1 MANIFR
7 EVDEDI
13 RKERYINLFRKY
25 GVYAIAIIVII
36 VGTLAGIQF
45 YSGYQVNKNEM
56 LFAEYIN
63 IIENNSDDT
72 LEKLSDS
79 GNTSNL
85 FLNGMYLL
93 KRSDLLVASG
103 QIDQATLLLSE
114 AIENNN
120 LNKIHNDV
128 AIYKLLMIN
137 IETLSIEEIK
147 SYQNKLI
154 SEVDAFYLTEE
165 LIAIKFLIEGQKEDA
180 IKKFSELSTNNSVPI
195 EIKNRSAVFIKIA
208 SQWTD

>member
-25 GVYAIAIIVII
+25 GVYVIAIIVII

-72 LEKLSDS
+72 LEKLLDS
-79 GNTSNL
+79 GETSNI

-103 QIDQATLLLSE
+103 QNDQATLLLSE
-114 AIENNN
+114 AIDNNT

-137 IETLSIEEIK
+137 IETLSVEEIK

-154 SEVDAFYLTEE
+154 SEVDAFYLIEE

-208 SQWTD
+208 NQ

>member
-25 GVYAIAIIVII
+25 GVYVIAIIVII

-45 YSGYQVNKNEM
+45 YSGYQVNKNEI

-79 GNTSNL
+79 GETSNI

-154 SEVDAFYLTEE
+154 SEVDAFYLIEE

-180 IKKFSELSTNNSVPI
+180 IKKFSELSANNSVPI

-208 SQWTD
+208 NQ

>member
-25 GVYAIAIIVII
+25 GIYVIAIIVII

-79 GNTSNL
+79 GETSNI

-120 LNKIHNDV
+120 LNKIHNDI

-137 IETLSIEEIK
+137 IETLSIEEINLIG
-147 SYQNKLI
+147 QNL
-154 SEVDAFYLTEE
+154 LMM
-165 LIAIKFLIEGQKEDA
+165 QKH
-180 IKKFSELSTNNSVPI
+180 
-195 EIKNRSAVFIKIA
+195 
-208 SQWTD
+208 

>member
-25 GVYAIAIIVII
+25 GVYVIAIIVII

-114 AIENNN
+114 AIENNV

-137 IETLSIEEIK
+137 IEILSIEEIK

-165 LIAIKFLIEGQKEDA
+165 LIAIKFLIDGQKEDA

-208 SQWTD
+208 NQ

>member
-114 AIENNN
+114 AIENNT

-165 LIAIKFLIEGQKEDA
+165 LIAIKFLIDGQKEDA

-208 SQWTD
+208 NQ

>member
-25 GVYAIAIIVII
+25 GIYVVGIIIII
-36 VGTLAGIQF
+36 VGSLAGIQF
-45 YSGYQVNKNEM
+45 YAGYKVDKNEM
-56 LFAEYIN
+56 LFAEYID
-63 IIENNSDDT
+63 IIENNSDNT
-72 LEKLSDS
+72 LEKLSES
-79 GNTSNL
+79 GDTSNI

-93 KRSDLLVASG
+93 KESDLLVASG

-114 AIENNN
+114 AIENNA
-120 LNKIHNDV
+120 LNIIHNDV

-180 IKKFSELSTNNSVPI
+180 IEKFSELSTNNRVPT
-195 EIKNRSAVFIKIA
+195 EIKNRSVVFIKIA
-208 SQWTD
+208 NQ

>member
-25 GVYAIAIIVII
+25 GVYVIAIIIII

-45 YSGYQVNKNEM
+45 YSSHQVNKNEM
-56 LFAEYIN
+56 LFAKYIN
-63 IIENNSDDT
+63 IIEKNSDDT
-72 LEKLSDS
+72 LEKLSESD
-79 GNTSNL
+79 NTSNL

-114 AIENNN
+114 AIENNA

-180 IKKFSELSTNNSVPI
+180 IEKFSELSTNNSVPI

-208 SQWTD
+208 NQ

>member
-25 GVYAIAIIVII
+25 GVYVIAIIVII
-36 VGTLAGIQF
+36 IGTLAGIQF

-56 LFAEYIN
+56 LFAKYIN
-63 IIENNSDDT
+63 IIENNSDDI

-79 GNTSNL
+79 GETSNI

-165 LIAIKFLIEGQKEDA
+165 LIAIKFLIEGKRENA

-208 SQWTD
+208 NQ

>member
-25 GVYAIAIIVII
+25 GVYVIAIIVII

-72 LEKLSDS
+72 LEKLSES

-154 SEVDAFYLTEE
+154 SEVDAFYLIEE

-180 IKKFSELSTNNSVPI
+180 IKKFSELSANNSVPI

-208 SQWTD
+208 NQ

>member
-25 GVYAIAIIVII
+25 GVYVIAIIVII

-208 SQWTD
+208 NQ

>member
-25 GVYAIAIIVII
+25 GVYVIAIIVII

-114 AIENNN
+114 AIENNA

-137 IETLSIEEIK
+137 IETISIEEIK

-208 SQWTD
+208 NQ

>member
-25 GVYAIAIIVII
+25 GVFVIAIIVII
-36 VGTLAGIQF
+36 VGSLAGIQF

-114 AIENNN
+114 AIENNT

-208 SQWTD
+208 NQ

>member
-25 GVYAIAIIVII
+25 GVYVIAIIVII

-72 LEKLSDS
+72 LENLSDS

-114 AIENNN
+114 AIENNA

-208 SQWTD
+208 NQ

>member
-25 GVYAIAIIVII
+25 GVYVIAIIVII

-114 AIENNN
+114 AIENNA

-137 IETLSIEEIK
+137 IEILSIEEIK

-208 SQWTD
+208 NQ

>member
-25 GVYAIAIIVII
+25 GVYVIAIIVII

-79 GNTSNL
+79 GETSNI

-154 SEVDAFYLTEE
+154 SEVDAFYLIEE
-165 LIAIKFLIEGQKEDA
+165 LIAIKFLIEGQKEDE

-208 SQWTD
+208 SQ

>member
-114 AIENNN
+114 AIENNA

-165 LIAIKFLIEGQKEDA
+165 LIAIKFLIEGQKENA

-208 SQWTD
+208 NQ

>member
-25 GVYAIAIIVII
+25 GVYVIAIIVII

-72 LEKLSDS
+72 IEKLSDS

-114 AIENNN
+114 AIENNA

-208 SQWTD
+208 NQ

>member
-25 GVYAIAIIVII
+25 GVYVIAIIVII

-72 LEKLSDS
+72 LVKLSDS
-79 GNTSNL
+79 GETSNI

-114 AIENNN
+114 AIENNA

-208 SQWTD
+208 NQ

>member
-25 GVYAIAIIVII
+25 GVYVIAIIVII

-114 AIENNN
+114 AIDNNT

-137 IETLSIEEIK
+137 IETLRIEEII

-154 SEVDAFYLTEE
+154 SEVDAFYLIEE
-165 LIAIKFLIEGQKEDA
+165 LIAIKFLIVGQKEDA

-208 SQWTD
+208 NQ

>member
-25 GVYAIAIIVII
+25 GVYVIAIIVII

-79 GNTSNL
+79 GETSNI

-165 LIAIKFLIEGQKEDA
+165 LIAIKFLIEGQKENA

-208 SQWTD
+208 NQ

>member
-45 YSGYQVNKNEM
+45 YSGYQVNKNEI

-63 IIENNSDDT
+63 IIQNNSDDT

-114 AIENNN
+114 AIENNT

-165 LIAIKFLIEGQKEDA
+165 LIAIKFLIEGQKENA

-208 SQWTD
+208 NQ

>member
-25 GVYAIAIIVII
+25 GVYVIAIIFII

-114 AIENNN
+114 AIGNNT

-208 SQWTD
+208 NQ

>member
-25 GVYAIAIIVII
+25 GVYVIAIIVII

-63 IIENNSDDT
+63 IIENNADDT
-72 LEKLSDS
+72 LEKLSYS

-114 AIENNN
+114 AIENNT

-208 SQWTD
+208 NQ

>member
-45 YSGYQVNKNEM
+45 YSSYQVNKNEM

-114 AIENNN
+114 AIENNA

-208 SQWTD
+208 NQ

>member
-25 GVYAIAIIVII
+25 GVYVIAIIVII

-79 GNTSNL
+79 GETSNI

-114 AIENNN
+114 AIENNA

-137 IETLSIEEIK
+137 IETFSIEEIK

-180 IKKFSELSTNNSVPI
+180 ITKFSELSTNNSVPI

-208 SQWTD
+208 NQ

>member
-25 GVYAIAIIVII
+25 GVYVIAIIVII

-79 GNTSNL
+79 GKTSNL

-93 KRSDLLVASG
+93 KRSDLLVASSK
-103 QIDQATLLLSE
+103 IDQATLLLSE
-114 AIENNN
+114 AIENNA

-208 SQWTD
+208 NQ

>member
-25 GVYAIAIIVII
+25 GVYVIAIIVII

-79 GNTSNL
+79 GETSNI

-208 SQWTD
+208 NQ

>member
-25 GVYAIAIIVII
+25 GVYVIAIIVII
-36 VGTLAGIQF
+36 VGTVAGIQF

-79 GNTSNL
+79 GETSNI

-114 AIENNN
+114 AIENNT

-154 SEVDAFYLTEE
+154 SEVDAFYLIEE

-180 IKKFSELSTNNSVPI
+180 IKKFSELSANNSVPI

-208 SQWTD
+208 NQWTD

>member
-25 GVYAIAIIVII
+25 GVYVIAIIVII

-103 QIDQATLLLSE
+103 QIDQATLLLSK
-114 AIENNN
+114 AIDNNT

-147 SYQNKLI
+147 TYQNKLI

-208 SQWTD
+208 NQ

>member
-25 GVYAIAIIVII
+25 GVYVIAIIVII

-63 IIENNSDDT
+63 IIEKNSGDT

-103 QIDQATLLLSE
+103 QIAQATLLLSE
-114 AIENNN
+114 AIENNA

-208 SQWTD
+208 SQ

>member
-25 GVYAIAIIVII
+25 GVYVIAIIVII

-79 GNTSNL
+79 GETSNI

-120 LNKIHNDV
+120 LNKIHNNV

-154 SEVDAFYLTEE
+154 SEVDAFYLIEE

-208 SQWTD
+208 NQ

>member
-25 GVYAIAIIVII
+25 GVYVIAIIVII

-72 LEKLSDS
+72 LEKISDS
-79 GNTSNL
+79 GETSNI

-154 SEVDAFYLTEE
+154 SEVDAFYLIEE

-208 SQWTD
+208 NQ

>member
-114 AIENNN
+114 SIENNT

-208 SQWTD
+208 NQ

>member
-25 GVYAIAIIVII
+25 GVYVIAIIVII

-114 AIENNN
+114 AIENNT

-137 IETLSIEEIK
+137 IETLSLEEIK

-208 SQWTD
+208 NQ

>member
-25 GVYAIAIIVII
+25 GVYVIAIIVII

-114 AIENNN
+114 AIENNS

-154 SEVDAFYLTEE
+154 SKVDAFYLIEE
-165 LIAIKFLIEGQKEDA
+165 LIAIKFLIGGQKEDA
-180 IKKFSELSTNNSVPI
+180 IKKLSELSTNNSVPI

-208 SQWTD
+208 NQ

>member
-25 GVYAIAIIVII
+25 GVYVIAIIVII

-79 GNTSNL
+79 GETSNI

-114 AIENNN
+114 AIDNNA

-154 SEVDAFYLTEE
+154 SEVDAFYLIEE

-180 IKKFSELSTNNSVPI
+180 IKKFSELSANNSVPI

-208 SQWTD
+208 NQ

>member
-25 GVYAIAIIVII
+25 GVYVIAIIVII
-36 VGTLAGIQF
+36 VGSLAGIQF

-114 AIENNN
+114 AIENNA

-208 SQWTD
+208 SQ

>member
-25 GVYAIAIIVII
+25 GVYVIAIIVII

-79 GNTSNL
+79 GETSNI

-103 QIDQATLLLSE
+103 QVDQATLLLSE
-114 AIENNN
+114 AIENNA

-208 SQWTD
+208 SQ

>member
-63 IIENNSDDT
+63 IIENNSDNT

-114 AIENNN
+114 AIENNA

-208 SQWTD
+208 NQ

>member
-1 MANIFR
+1 MVNIFR

-25 GVYAIAIIVII
+25 GVYVIAIIVII

-114 AIENNN
+114 SIENNT

-208 SQWTD
+208 NQ